1 MSLLRLLTTGK
12 SLVSITDAESRYRV
26 TSQRLLPEFGAGR
39 NPFSSS
45 VKVEPTHTGPR
56 SLGGHGPNG
65 TSLGIRSTPAL
76 SGEREAVPQEGGLP
90 GRVSPVSSSR
100 HSPGGG
106 LRRGIFAFLD
116 GWKERL
122 VGLFAHRR
130 GKAAKPAIPPFSKL
144 PVQGELSLDRIK
156 VLRNDLSDADLE
168 VVPAKPPTAPAIP
181 VANKIAGAE
190 DAWGR
195 VPLRIPGA
203 GKTQSDEDR

>member
-26 TSQRLLPEFGAGR
+26 TSQRLLPQFGARR

-45 VKVEPTHTGPR
+45 GRAEPAHTGPR
-56 SLGGHGPNG
+56 SLGDHGSNG
-65 TSLGIRSTPAL
+65 ASPQIRSTPAL
-76 SGEREAVPQEGGLP
+76 SGEREAVPLGRLP
-90 GRVSPVSSSR
+90 GRVPPVSSGR
-100 HSPGGG
+100 HSSEGVVW
-106 LRRGIFAFLD
+106 RRIFAFLD

-122 VGLFAHRR
+122 VGLVAHRR
-130 GKAAKPAIPPFSKL
+130 GKAAKSAVHRFSKP
-144 PVQGELSLDRIK
+144 PVQGELSLDRIR

-168 VVPAKPPTAPAIP
+168 IVRAKLPTAPAMP

-195 VPLRIPGA
+195 VSSRISDT
-203 GKTQSDEDR
+203 GKTQPDEDR